1 MLEPTRLAPSA
12 VNLQNWYFTR
22 HKNVIHAYSSKS
34 GFFRRI
40 VGGRYFSVTR
50 GIAICH
56 LQLAAEHLCW
66 KTKIMFEEERDKNPP
81 KDREYVASLEIEKT
95 PAKNSA

>member
-1 MLEPTRLAPSA
+1 M
-12 VNLQNWYFTR
+12 
-22 HKNVIHAYSSKS
+22 
-34 GFFRRI
+34 
-40 VGGRYFSVTR
+40 

-56 LQLAAEHLCW
+56 LQLAAEHLGW